1 MSRYLGGAELY
12 SARCHDH
19 YNLNVMV
26 ALTIHTRAPL
36 DIGIVQITLQE
47 LQHQYPL
54 LTSRISK
61 HASKDMFSP
70 MELPILPLDQELTCT
85 DMLHTKFDTE
95 NGPLWRVQ
103 IVTRATF
110 EAASSG
116 LGFGPEMEAIIE
128 DDSDVDTRW
137 RYYLRYLQGCLNQ
150 DIDNFENSL
159 SLEEEGR
166 SVVIMTFHPSITDTT
181 GAFYL
186 AKQFML
192 ILDKKLENDGPITS
206 GEPEPIPSCVEKLL
220 PSPDSMF
227 HLGDLVPMM
236 NSVVNHFIPTRKSPL
251 ETWIRPVTD
260 TFVESERTVKTCPAT
275 RSHFLRGWLSED
287 ETRELLAQCEED
299 DISLHGV
306 LLAAC
311 LAATSRVCCQDTCN
325 SNPTVLR
332 ASINTNLRQ
341 FISSAPKHG
350 NLSVPY
356 EENFTVP
363 MVGDSEDFW
372 KLAHAMTMSHNT
384 AKSNRTAVRQLRL
397 YSKIFS
403 TPGGEATFKDME
415 NSSRI
420 TNEMSVSVHGD
431 LGSIFRRESQVS
443 PYESWSGQ
451 PLQVKLEDVF
461 PMQAGQNMGSPV
473 HHSGHVYQG
482 RLQYILTYYTTYVD
496 TSAALMLRD
505 ETMNILRMAVM

>member
-1 MSRYLGGAELY
+1 
-12 SARCHDH
+12 
-19 YNLNVMV
+19 
-26 ALTIHTRAPL
+26 
-36 DIGIVQITLQE
+36 
-47 LQHQYPL
+47 
-54 LTSRISK
+54 
-61 HASKDMFSP
+61 
-70 MELPILPLDQELTCT
+70 
-85 DMLHTKFDTE
+85 
-95 NGPLWRVQ
+95 
-103 IVTRATF
+103 
-110 EAASSG
+110 
-116 LGFGPEMEAIIE
+116 
-128 DDSDVDTRW
+128 
-137 RYYLRYLQGCLNQ
+137 
-150 DIDNFENSL
+150 
-159 SLEEEGR
+159 
-166 SVVIMTFHPSITDTT
+166 
-181 GAFYL
+181 
-186 AKQFML
+186 
-192 ILDKKLENDGPITS
+192 
-206 GEPEPIPSCVEKLL
+206 
-220 PSPDSMF
+220 MF

-325 SNPTVLR
+325 SNPTALR

-384 AKSNRTAVRQLRL
+384 AKTNRTAVRQLRL

-431 LGSIFRRESQVS
+431 LGNHQR
-443 PYESWSGQ
+443 
-451 PLQVKLEDVF
+451 
-461 PMQAGQNMGSPV
+461 
-473 HHSGHVYQG
+473 
-482 RLQYILTYYTTYVD
+482 
-496 TSAALMLRD
+496 
-505 ETMNILRMAVM
+505 

>member
-1 MSRYLGGAELY
+1 M
-12 SARCHDH
+12 
-19 YNLNVMV
+19 
-26 ALTIHTRAPL
+26 
-36 DIGIVQITLQE
+36 
-47 LQHQYPL
+47 
-54 LTSRISK
+54 
-61 HASKDMFSP
+61 
-70 MELPILPLDQELTCT
+70 
-85 DMLHTKFDTE
+85 
-95 NGPLWRVQ
+95 
-103 IVTRATF
+103 
-110 EAASSG
+110 
-116 LGFGPEMEAIIE
+116 
-128 DDSDVDTRW
+128 
-137 RYYLRYLQGCLNQ
+137 NQ

-159 SLEEEGR
+159 SMEEEGR

-206 GEPEPIPSCVEKLL
+206 GEPEPIPSCVENLL

-236 NSVVNHFIPTRKSPL
+236 SSVVNHFIPSRKSPL
-251 ETWIRPVTD
+251 DQWIRPVTD

-299 DISLHGV
+299 DITLHGV

-341 FISSAPKHG
+341 FISTAPKHG
-350 NLSVPY
+350 TLSVPY

-415 NSSRI
+415 NSTRI

-431 LGSIFRRESQVS
+431 LGNNQKYLNIGKTTIPFYFIGSIFRRESQVS

-461 PMQAGQNMGSPV
+461 PMQAGK
-473 HHSGHVYQG
+473 
-482 RLQYILTYYTTYVD
+482 I
-496 TSAALMLRD
+496 
-505 ETMNILRMAVM
+505 